1 MHWDPNRR
9 GSAAKILHHPYF
21 EASNVELNANAAV
34 SVEFSA
40 VRTRPFRPC
49 FVFLTR
55 CFFLVVVL
63 VFFAKMGQRR
73 TFFLGEAN
81 SKMGRRGRGLVGRV
95 EFVSFFFEESVEQSV
110 EQ

>member
-40 VRTRPFRPC
+40 VRTRPFPPC

-73 TFFLGEAN
+73 TFFF
-81 SKMGRRGRGLVGRV
+81 RGRQTVKWGEG
-95 EFVSFFFEESVEQSV
+95 EGVSWES
-110 EQ
+110 